1 MRKAFLIASVLPLMA
16 AAGCSTD
23 DYMRI
28 EGLTPGAGNAQAA
41 NTAMQLVDP
50 WQPGVQN
57 TDLRIPADR
66 TAAVPASADDASA
79 SKGASKT
86 ADD

>member
-1 MRKAFLIASVLPLMA
+1 MRHAFIIASVLPLMA

-23 DYMRI
+23 DYMRT

-41 NTAMQLVDP
+41 NTVLQMVDP

-66 TAAVPASADDASA
+66 VAAVPASADDASA
-79 SKGASKT
+79 SKGKST
-86 ADD
+86 SADD

>member
-1 MRKAFLIASVLPLMA
+1 MRKTFLIASVLPLMA

-23 DYMRI
+23 DTMRI
-28 EGLTPGAGNAQAA
+28 DGLTPDAGNAQAA
-41 NTAMQLVDP
+41 NTVLQMVDP

-66 TAAVPASADDASA
+66 STAVPPSADDASA
-79 SKGASKT
+79 AKGKSAT